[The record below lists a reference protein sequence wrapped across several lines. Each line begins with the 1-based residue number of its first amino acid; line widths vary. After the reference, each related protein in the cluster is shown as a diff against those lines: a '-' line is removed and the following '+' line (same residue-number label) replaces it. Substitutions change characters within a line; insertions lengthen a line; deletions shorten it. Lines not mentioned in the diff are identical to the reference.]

1 MNNILP
7 ISSPKITQED
17 LCLAHKIEEALALF
31 DNDAWLSGHPQNNT
45 LYTFINDMAQC
56 LVMIPAHLGLSLCE
70 ALVEDALVCLQDWSD
85 PDLDALDVFEEVHLK
100 QSDMI
105 MEEHLGQICVVLDE
119 LSTYTKRYA

>member
-45 LYTFINDMAQC
+45 LYTFINDMAQR
-56 LVMIPAHLGLSLCE
+56 LVMIPAHLDLSLCE
-70 ALVEDALVCLQDWSD
+70 VLVEDALVCLQDRSD
-85 PDLDALDVFEEVHLK
+85 PDLDALDVSEEVHLE
-100 QSDMI
+100 QSDMVL
-105 MEEHLGQICVVLDE
+105 EVHFDQICGVLNE
-119 LSTYTKRYA
+119 LSTCTKQYA